1 MKDNISG
8 KLIKV
13 KSYINLEDIKKVD
26 ILIFD
31 TDETILKDD
40 GIYLLN
46 IKKVILKNLYL
57 ENTKKNINFLLY
69 LKKWKKIRY

>member
-13 KSYINLEDIKKVD
+13 KSYINLEDIKKGD

-46 IKKVILKNLYL
+46 IKNSDTEKSLFGKYKEKYKFFIVFEKM
-57 ENTKKNINFLLY
+57 EKK
-69 LKKWKKIRY
+69 